1 MIERDRAY
9 ITLKGLKMNVYE
21 IFFANFAFDMLA
33 KHWSA
38 FCRDNEITRTSTRIW
53 SPKNEFFLG
62 IYQVIAPF
70 WSGIGFKK

>member
-21 IFFANFAFDMLA
+21 IFFANIVFDILP
-33 KHWSA
+33 KHWTA
-38 FCRDNEITRTSTRIW
+38 FTRTSTRIW